1 MSTPQPPRPAP
12 PPGFDSWLDAACEG
26 MVIYGGDPVKDHA
39 LRERAALR
47 KDLETTK
54 GLLKQQQD
62 NVLALMQE
70 RDELRKV
77 VDAAARYC
85 DAWQSFEDYTG
96 DDETRISQLW
106 EAYMASDGAVF
117 EVVARHRAAAQKESG
132 T

>member
-77 VDAAARYC
+77 VDAATRYC
-85 DAWQSFEDYTG
+85 DAWQAIEDYKCAA
-96 DDETRISQLW
+96 RARASQLW
-106 EAYMASDGAVF
+106 EAYMTADGAVF
-117 EVVARHRAAAQKESG
+117 DAVARHRAAAQKESG